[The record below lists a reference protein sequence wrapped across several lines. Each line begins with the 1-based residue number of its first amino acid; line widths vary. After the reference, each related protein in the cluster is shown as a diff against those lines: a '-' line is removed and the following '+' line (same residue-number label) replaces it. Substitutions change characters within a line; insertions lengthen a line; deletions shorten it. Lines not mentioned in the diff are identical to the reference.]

1 MKPYYQHAGI
11 TIYHG
16 DSAEVVLCLPGCFD
30 LLLTDPPYGVKAT
43 LNSPT
48 AKRAPWS
55 ISGSRRKNDYGLSFD
70 DSVEYVHDI
79 VVPIF
84 TLTLA
89 RSKRGIVTPGNRCLT
104 LYPMPDSFGSFWQ
117 PASTGLQRWGR
128 CDSQPILYYGAFP
141 RESRLIPGTTLS
153 HRLTESPE
161 PNGHPCPKPIDAW
174 QKLLTVGSLD
184 DEIVMD
190 PFCGSG
196 TTLVA
201 AKKLNRRAIGIEI
214 EEKYCEIA
222 AKRLSQEVFQ
232 FTEGREL
239 SI

>member
-1 MKPYYQHAGI
+1 M
-11 TIYHG
+11 
-16 DSAEVVLCLPGCFD
+16 LD

-43 LNSPT
+43 LNSTT

-70 DSVEYVHDI
+70 DSVEYVCDI

-128 CDSQPILYYGAFP
+128 CDSQPISTKARFLEIPTHPRNDAFAQTD
-141 RESRLIPGTTLS
+141 RITR
-153 HRLTESPE
+153 
-161 PNGHPCPKPIDAW
+161 
-174 QKLLTVGSLD
+174 
-184 DEIVMD
+184 
-190 PFCGSG
+190 
-196 TTLVA
+196 
-201 AKKLNRRAIGIEI
+201 
-214 EEKYCEIA
+214 
-222 AKRLSQEVFQ
+222 AKRPSLP
-232 FTEGREL
+232 
-239 SI
+239 